1 MGHVVKV
8 LEALSMR
15 YYKRI
20 NGKLSPE
27 DVDDIV
33 RRTVA
38 DHRLE
43 GMNTSLEE
51 IDMLRK
57 FVAGEISDDEYT
69 AWIFEHV
76 GVKS

>member
-1 MGHVVKV
+1 
-8 LEALSMR
+8 MR
-15 YYKRI
+15 YYERI

-57 FVAGEISDDEYT
+57 FVAGEISDDEYMEW
-69 AWIFEHV
+69 ALKNA

>member
-1 MGHVVKV
+1 
-8 LEALSMR
+8 MR
-15 YYKRI
+15 YYERI

-57 FVAGEISDDEYT
+57 FTAGDISDDEYMEW
-69 AWIFEHV
+69 ALKNA

>member
-1 MGHVVKV
+1 
-8 LEALSMR
+8 MR

-33 RRTVA
+33 RRA
-38 DHRLE
+38 IGNNRLE
-43 GMNTSLEE
+43 GMDTSPEE
-51 IDMLRK
+51 AEMLRK

-76 GVKS
+76 GVKA

>member
-1 MGHVVKV
+1 
-8 LEALSMR
+8 MR
-15 YYKRI
+15 YYERI

-33 RRTVA
+33 RRA
-38 DHRLE
+38 IGNNRLE
-43 GMNTSLEE
+43 GMDTSLEE

>member
-1 MGHVVKV
+1 
-8 LEALSMR
+8 MR

-33 RRTVA
+33 RRA
-38 DHRLE
+38 IGNNRLE
-43 GMNTSLEE
+43 GMDTSPEE
-51 IDMLRK
+51 AEMLRK
-57 FVAGEISDDEYT
+57 FVAGEISDDEYMEW
-69 AWIFEHV
+69 ALKNA

>member
-1 MGHVVKV
+1 
-8 LEALSMR
+8 MR

-33 RRTVA
+33 RRA
-38 DHRLE
+38 IGNNRLE
-43 GMNTSLEE
+43 GMDTSLEE

-76 GVKS
+76 GVKA

>member
-1 MGHVVKV
+1 
-8 LEALSMR
+8 MR
-15 YYKRI
+15 YYERI

-33 RRTVA
+33 RRA
-38 DHRLE
+38 IGNNRLE
-43 GMNTSLEE
+43 GMDTSPEE
-51 IDMLRK
+51 AEMLRK

-76 GVKS
+76 GVKA